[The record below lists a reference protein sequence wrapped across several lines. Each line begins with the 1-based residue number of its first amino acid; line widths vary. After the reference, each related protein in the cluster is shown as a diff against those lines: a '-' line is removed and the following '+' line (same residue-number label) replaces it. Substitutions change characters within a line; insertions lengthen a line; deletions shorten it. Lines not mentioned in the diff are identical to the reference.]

1 MYSKDPKQTC
11 FVHAIKHWIVEKKI
25 TIKLCFREI
34 YFFINLNIYDAK
46 EKLRKIEKLNLVFV
60 IHFCFANYGTYITV
74 MNEHI

>member
-46 EKLRKIEKLNLVFV
+46 EKLRKIQKLN
-60 IHFCFANYGTYITV
+60 
-74 MNEHI
+74 